1 MRTRETYYFL
11 YRMLKET
18 IDGIEQ
24 NPVFKTVIFF
34 NSSGEVS
41 FDELRKIGPEFV
53 TEKGLVFKAKE
64 EMMTFLEATM
74 AEFHAPNL
82 FILSANDY
90 NIGIESCQDLSTFK
104 ELFQRYGNEIVSEEE
119 VSGSKKFL
127 SKFF

>member
-1 MRTRETYYFL
+1 MKTRETYYFL

-24 NPVFKTVIFF
+24 NPLFKTVIFF

-41 FDELRKIGPEFV
+41 ADEFRKIGPEFV
-53 TEKGLVFKAKE
+53 TDKGIIFNTKE
-64 EMMTFLEATM
+64 EMMTFLETAM
-74 AEFHAPNL
+74 AQFHAPNL
-82 FILSANDY
+82 FILSAHDY
-90 NIGIESCQDLSTFK
+90 NIGIESCQDLSTFR
-104 ELFQRYGNEIVSEEE
+104 ELFQRYGNEIISEEE